1 MTRRSRKGLIDD
13 LFHIAAR
20 LPWWASAGLAILSY
34 FALHGLAEQP
44 APQITDPT
52 QAGSLVIGQF
62 IRIAANFGQWIL
74 PLVFVAGAAIAL
86 LRQRK
91 TVSLAKEVGVRGSE
105 ALGNMSWQQF
115 EQVVGV
121 IFRGRGYSVEHR
133 GGNGP
138 DGGVDLVLTRGAE
151 KLLVQCKH
159 WRAQRVGVTVV
170 RELYGV
176 MAAEHAAGGIVVTQ
190 GDFTE
195 DAKGFAKGRNLE
207 LLNGDALGRLAKQ
220 AANSAEPVSAKAPAL
235 SGGNQSKP
243 CPTCGA
249 DMIQRVAGRGPNAG
263 QRFWGCSRFP
273 KCRGTLPV

>member
-20 LPWWASAGLAILSY
+20 LPWWASAGLAILS
-34 FALHGLAEQP
+34 FFGLHSLAEQP
-44 APQITDPT
+44 APQIDDPT
-52 QAGSLVIGQF
+52 QLGNLVIGQA
-62 IRIAANFGQWIL
+62 IRTVAGFGQWLL
-74 PLVFVAGAAIAL
+74 PIVFAVGAAIAFFK
-86 LRQRK
+86 QRD
-91 TVSLAKEVGVRGSE
+91 TVVLAKEVRERGPQ

-115 EQVVGV
+115 ERVVGE
-121 IFRGRGYSVEHR
+121 IFRVRGYSVQQR

-151 KLLVQCKH
+151 KVLVQCKH

-170 RELYGV
+170 RELYGA

-190 GDFTE
+190 GEFTE
-195 DAKGFAKGRNLE
+195 DAKEFAKGRNLE
-207 LLNGDALGRLAKQ
+207 LLNGEALGRLAKQ
-220 AANSAEPVSAKAPAL
+220 AANSTEPVVAKVPAL
-235 SGGNQSKP
+235 SDGNQSNP